1 MKKFITYIFFLT
13 VLIISE
19 YYFFTEIFSQKR
31 MPVLMASSLVMLATI
46 FGIFRFAKKNI
57 INAKQG

>member
-19 YYFFTEIFSQKR
+19 YYFFTEIFAQKR
-31 MPVLMASSLVMLATI
+31 LPVLMASSMVMLATI

-57 INAKQG
+57 INTKQG